1 MDTSVTTPQAVA
13 TIIAV
18 DGQAFARDPAGQM
31 RPLQAGDVLLEGDT
45 VVTLPGG
52 QVQLAFVDGQLLTL
66 LPDESFQFSAETS
79 PTTRPDVAEAALP
92 AGEADRIIQAL
103 ERGENIDDLLEA
115 TAAGLDGGSGGVGND
130 FVRLLR
136 IVEGVDPLSY
146 QFENNTASVDLPLFE
161 SGGLP
166 VQILEAADDAPAIV
180 STVTLNAPASVVEGG
195 AIVYSATVD
204 VAPQGSPLVLSLSN
218 GLTLTIPVGAFSGSS
233 APVPVRADEVLAQ
246 GNTLLS
252 VSIVGTSGGDYTSLN
267 LGSPATTTVTDDMDV
282 TTVSLSADAAVAEGG
297 NIVYT
302 ASLTN
307 PAGATVTV
315 TLSNGA
321 TITIAA
327 GASTGSVSVAAP
339 TRRCVCRCR
348 LGLDHDQRR
357 QRRQLRKPG
366 GQPGAR
372 DHQHQR
378 HAGCHDAEPDG
389 DPECRRG
396 RQHRLHGQ
404 PQPGGADTGQR
415 DPE

>member
-146 QFENNTASVDLPLFE
+146 QFENNTANVELPEFE
-161 SGGLP
+161 SGG
-166 VQILEAADDAPAIV
+166 
-180 STVTLNAPASVVEGG
+180 
-195 AIVYSATVD
+195 
-204 VAPQGSPLVLSLSN
+204 
-218 GLTLTIPVGAFSGSS
+218 GLGKSW
-233 APVPVRADEVLAQ
+233 R
-246 GNTLLS
+246 
-252 VSIVGTSGGDYTSLN
+252 
-267 LGSPATTTVTDDMDV
+267 
-282 TTVSLSADAAVAEGG
+282 
-297 NIVYT
+297 
-302 ASLTN
+302 
-307 PAGATVTV
+307 
-315 TLSNGA
+315 
-321 TITIAA
+321 
-327 GASTGSVSVAAP
+327 
-339 TRRCVCRCR
+339 
-348 LGLDHDQRR
+348 
-357 QRRQLRKPG
+357 
-366 GQPGAR
+366 
-372 DHQHQR
+372 
-378 HAGCHDAEPDG
+378 
-389 DPECRRG
+389 
-396 RQHRLHGQ
+396 
-404 PQPGGADTGQR
+404 
-415 DPE
+415 